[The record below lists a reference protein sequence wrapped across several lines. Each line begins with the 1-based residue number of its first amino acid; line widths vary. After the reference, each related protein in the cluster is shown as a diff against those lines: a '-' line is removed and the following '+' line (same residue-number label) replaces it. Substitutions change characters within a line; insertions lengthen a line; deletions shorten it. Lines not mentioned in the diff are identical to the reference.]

1 VAFFEKLF
9 KKQAGETQ
17 QPGWETQSYTGF
29 DSKANAPGDSGAPEL
44 RVEPGVLMEVLG
56 SEVPLPEADYDF
68 PGEYA
73 QRFDGVA
80 PGRGEASGG
89 WYVSK
94 PEVTLQSSDADAAPG
109 EDSSKWLLGGQMPTG
124 GSMGEAADA
133 GVEARFEISQPD
145 LQIGSF
151 TELQGITT
159 KVDVVDYAESDQD
172 ESLTQ
177 SPPNRPNSDFS
188 GQYVVTGVEHS
199 STEPP
204 PQAAPS
210 GEWEH
215 QYELASGKV
224 AQTDYDFEK
233 SPGTGET
240 STVYGY
246 DGAKGD
252 YALIPAAEEPVIPPG
267 SLEYPNL
274 TIYVPEADQVTP
286 ETPAGSQGFG
296 VVTLGD
302 AEQASAIGGGLRSDG
317 ELVQAAPGGGSDDL
331 TQAGTDPATPHEV
344 TVHGWDPKEKKAIIG
359 EAEEDAAAAPGL
371 AAADEQTAEEGITK
385 MDVLTWNTK
394 VEEDDGPN
402 PLVDLTS
409 ESPGLTP
416 IHENHTFEAALPDD
430 GDADGDEVPD
440 DDL

>member
-17 QPGWETQSYTGF
+17 QPGWETQSYTGL
-29 DSKANAPGDSGAPEL
+29 DSNANAPGDGGSPEL
-44 RVEPGVLMEVLG
+44 RVEPGVPMDVLG

-80 PGRGEASGG
+80 PGPGEASGG

-172 ESLTQ
+172 EGLTQ

-204 PQAAPS
+204 SQAAPS

-233 SPGTGET
+233 SPGAGET

-274 TIYVPEADQVTP
+274 TIYVPEAD
-286 ETPAGSQGFG
+286 AGPVPPDDSKGFG
-296 VVTLGD
+296 FVTFGD
-302 AEQASAIGGGLRSDG
+302 APEGPSNGPLIGT
-317 ELVQAAPGGGSDDL
+317 A
-331 TQAGTDPATPHEV
+331 
-344 TVHGWDPKEKKAIIG
+344 IG
-359 EAEEDAAAAPGL
+359 EAIGEPAGEGSEDEAEFAGDGEPTLLKLVDDAPHMKPIHQSSG
-371 AAADEQTAEEGITK
+371 
-385 MDVLTWNTK
+385 
-394 VEEDDGPN
+394 VEVSPPLDDSDEDD
-402 PLVDLTS
+402 
-409 ESPGLTP
+409 
-416 IHENHTFEAALPDD
+416 
-430 GDADGDEVPD
+430 DARD